1 MNLRSYDIYNIIVI
15 DNYKNKIKLISSN
28 RSKKNVKYKIID
40 IFCFFFRKKN
50 DKCKVNFY

>member
-40 IFCFFFRKKN
+40 IFCFFLEKKMTN
-50 DKCKVNFY
+50 AK